1 MSDAELL
8 AEYAA
13 RHSEAAFAE
22 LVQRH
27 VALVHSAA
35 LRQVGD
41 PHLAEEITQAVFLI
55 LARKAGSL
63 GGRTVLAGWLCR
75 AAHFAARDTLKIE
88 RRRHQRE
95 YLACQEAAMNP
106 AEVDTQTAWQQLAPL
121 LDESVAQLNDADRAA
136 LVLRYYEQ
144 RPLDQVGAN
153 LGIGSD
159 AAQKRVSRA
168 LEKLRKLFAKRG
180 VTLSAGVIAGALS
193 GHSVQAAPIGLAA
206 KLSAAVGASLATA
219 SAPALITT
227 TQTIAMTTLQKIAV
241 TAAITVTIGAGLFE
255 AHQAATS
262 RAAAR
267 QTQMAQSSLNEQV
280 RQLQARLGS
289 ATNQLAATLA
299 ENARFQSN
307 STPAELLKLRGDMA
321 VLSRQKDGLQQ
332 MIASLQN
339 SAATN
344 QRTYQTNP
352 IPRETWGF
360 AGFGT
365 PEAAI
370 QSTLWAKSSGN
381 ESLWLS
387 GLATNMVSWLTN
399 GYVQGNSD
407 EERQQF
413 LVNQTKNW
421 TSLRV
426 LREIPIDDDTVLLQI
441 EVGVTTGTHV
451 SVEEMK
457 NIDGKWITINEFN

>member
-22 LVQRH
+22 LVRRH

-41 PHLAEEITQAVFLI
+41 PNLAEEITQAVFLI

-63 GGRTVLAGWLCR
+63 AGRTVLAGWLCR
-75 AAHFAARDTLKIE
+75 TAHYAARDTLKIE

-95 YLACQEAAMNP
+95 YLAGQEAAMNP
-106 AEVDTQTAWQQLAPL
+106 AETDTQTAWHQLAPL
-121 LDESVAQLNDADRAA
+121 LDESVAQLNDTDRAA

-144 RPLDQVGAN
+144 RPLDQVGAT
-153 LGIGSD
+153 LGIGAD

-180 VTLSAGVIAGALS
+180 VTLSAGAIAGALS
-193 GHSVQAAPIGLAA
+193 INSVQAAPIGLAA
-206 KLSAAVGASLATA
+206 KLSATVGASLATA
-219 SAPALITT
+219 STPTLITA

-241 TAAITVTIGAGLFE
+241 TAALTVTIGAGLFE
-255 AHQAATS
+255 AHQAANA
-262 RAAAR
+262 RAAEH
-267 QTQMAQSSLNEQV
+267 QTQAAQSSLNEQV
-280 RQLQARLGS
+280 RQLQARLAS
-289 ATNQLAATLA
+289 ATNQFAEALA
-299 ENARFQSN
+299 ENARSRSN
-307 STPAELLKLRGDMA
+307 SIPAELLKLRGDMA
-321 VLSRQKDGLQQ
+321 VLSRQKDELQK

-339 SAATN
+339 AADTN
-344 QRTYQTNP
+344 QRKYQTNS
-352 IPRETWGF
+352 IPRESWGF
-360 AGFGT
+360 AGFDT
-365 PEAAI
+365 PEAAV

-399 GYVQGNSD
+399 GYVQGNSE

-413 LVNQTKNW
+413 LRNQTKDW
-421 TSLRV
+421 TSLQV
-426 LREIPIDDDTVLLQI
+426 LREIPIDDNTVILQI
-441 EVGVTTGTHV
+441 ELGLKTGTHV

-457 NIDGKWITINEFN
+457 NIDGKWITVNEYN